1 VGIES
6 IKENHLTMIRTDQK
20 SIVEQIFIPFSD
32 ISSQFREEY
41 IYTGE
46 EKIPFKERHPVFR
59 DLMLGEF
66 GNH

>member
-1 VGIES
+1 MGIET
-6 IKENHLTMIRTDQK
+6 IKENHLVMNRTDQK
-20 SIVEQIFIPFSD
+20 SILEQIFIPFSD
-32 ISSQFREEY
+32 ILRQIREEY

-66 GNH
+66 GDH